1 MAGAAQVPGYAVAA
15 AFPLGFAAGLLGTLL
30 GIGGGVLMVPVLIL
44 MGVSAKVAA
53 PASLV
58 AILGTSLGG
67 LRRLLRRGLVDWRL
81 AVFLETASGLGA
93 VTGVKLVGVMS
104 ERGLILFWV
113 LALIGSGFGFLFYE
127 RLPLGRR
134 VEKGLSASPLRLALA
149 WLVSFVAG
157 LLSAMLGIGGG
168 LIKVPV
174 LVLVVGLPVKV
185 AVATSKLMVGITAS
199 VGVIGYILEGL
210 VVWSLAVPLALGT
223 YLGASLSARLLVRAP
238 ERAVRLLA
246 ASYYFVMAFVLL
258 LRYHALL

>member
-1 MAGAAQVPGYAVAA
+1 VAAAGVPGYAVAA
-15 AFPLGFAAGLLGTLL
+15 AFPLGLAAGLLGTML

-58 AILGTSLGG
+58 AVLGTSLGG

-93 VTGVKLVGVMS
+93 VVGVKLVGVMS
-104 ERGLILFWV
+104 ERGLVLFWI

-127 RLPLGRR
+127 RLPLGGRR
-134 VEKGLSASPLRLALA
+134 VERGLSASPLRLAVA

-157 LLSAMLGIGGG
+157 MLSAMLGIGGG

-174 LVLVVGLPVKV
+174 LVLVVGLPVKI

-199 VGVIGYILEGL
+199 VGVIGYIAEGL
-210 VVWSLAVPLALGT
+210 VVWSLAIPLALGT

-246 ASYYFVMAFVLL
+246 ASYYFVMAFILL